1 MNNIKYLDMYG
12 LRGKTEFCP
21 TIFDNNRIEVIRSII
36 KANYV
41 PIKSIMRHRSSYGLK
56 HDIEKRKEAECIG
69 NYLSNGE
76 LIYAMHLE
84 GYNLIPTYDGSPN
97 AYFNVSYKSVRE
109 LRGEKTPRELYS
121 LEKKRRKEERA
132 AINAEFKE
140 LEERLKAKRS
150 CVAKGSTSS
159 KR

>member
-1 MNNIKYLDMYG
+1 MNNINNLDMWG
-12 LRGKTEFCP
+12 LLGETEFDP
-21 TIFDNNRIEVIRSII
+21 SIFDNERINVIRSII

-41 PIKSIMRHRSSYGLK
+41 PIKSIMRHRSSYGIK
-56 HDIEKRKEAECIG
+56 HDVEKRKEAEIIG
-69 NYLSNGE
+69 NYVSNGE

-84 GYNLIPTYDGSPN
+84 GYNLVPTYDGSPN

-109 LRGEKTPRELYS
+109 LRGEKTPKELYS

-132 AINAEFKE
+132 AINAKIKG

-150 CVAKGSTSS
+150 GVAK
-159 KR
+159 K

>member
-1 MNNIKYLDMYG
+1 MNNIKYLDMWG
-12 LRGKTEFCP
+12 LQGKTEFDP
-21 TIFDNNRIEVIRSII
+21 AIFENDRIEVIRSII

-56 HDIEKRKEAECIG
+56 HDVEKRQEAVAIG
-69 NYLSNGE
+69 NYVSNGE

-84 GYNLIPTYDGSPN
+84 GYQLVSTYDGSPN

-109 LRGEKTPRELYS
+109 LRGEKTTKELYS

-132 AINAEFKE
+132 AWNEKIKALKE
-140 LEERLKAKRS
+140 KVRQDAK
-150 CVAKGSTSS
+150 
-159 KR
+159 